1 MHNTCMGA
9 TAPGLAAP
17 DAAVNARSREPASP
31 AAGAGGKPELS
42 RSDEAHGT
50 PHAAGPK
57 DQQTHLDFASDDA
70 AGKAFATLR
79 AQLALADYSL
89 HRSEAEDGPRNY
101 FVTRWGM
108 VRELRNLPAV
118 SKFVESVGVRCG

>member
-17 DAAVNARSREPASP
+17 DAAANARSREPASP

-57 DQQTHLDFASDDA
+57 DQQTHSDSVSDDV

-79 AQLALADYSL
+79 AQLALAGYSL
-89 HRSEAEDGPRNY
+89 HRSDAEDGPRNY

-108 VRELRNLPAV
+108 VRGLRDLPAV
-118 SKFVESVGVRCG
+118 SKFAESVGMRRA